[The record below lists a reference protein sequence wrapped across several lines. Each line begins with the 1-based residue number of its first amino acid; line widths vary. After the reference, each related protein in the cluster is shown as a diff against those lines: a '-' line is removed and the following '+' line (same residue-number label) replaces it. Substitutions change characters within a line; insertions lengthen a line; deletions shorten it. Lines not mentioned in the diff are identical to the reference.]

1 MALLDFFRR
10 RKADPVLLRAPGA
23 VAAWTSAPQGKRGQ
37 SGWLGA
43 QPSRLLADLP
53 GGYGFAPNR
62 DIRWQ
67 LDTLRNRSRWLAQNE
82 GYTAGFLKSLRRNV
96 VGPKGF
102 TLQMQVKSDRGTGVD
117 KNAND
122 RIEAGFAR
130 WSRRGNCDVTG
141 RHSWVDMCGL
151 VMLAVARDGEALLR
165 LHRAG
170 EYGFQMEMLDP
181 SQLET
186 DRNGRPEGTA
196 QGNVVR
202 AGVELTP
209 LGRPAAYWMRSHV
222 PNDDPAALSVP
233 LRQTVRVPAEDMIHL
248 FLPEWPQ
255 QIRGVPWIS
264 NGIRALAMLDG
275 YGEAELTAARVA
287 AAKMGFY
294 RIDADAEP
302 DGDLEGDGTLVQE
315 ASAGT
320 FELLP
325 KGVDFQQFDPQH
337 PNAAFKD
344 FVAAMLRPIAAGAG
358 VSYNAFANDA
368 ENMNYSGLR
377 HTALEDRDEYRTL
390 QHWMISGLC
399 EPIFTAWL
407 REALITGAIGLPA
420 GKMWKFDAPR
430 FVPRGWQWVDPLK
443 EVAAVEKAVSLGIA
457 SRTATVA
464 AQGGD
469 FAETVA
475 ELQAEKALM
484 GDLIQPASPP
494 PAPPAEPDADDEDD

>member
-10 RKADPVLLRAPGA
+10 RKSAAPILRSPGA
-23 VAAWTSAPQGKRGQ
+23 QATWSAVGPKVRAQ
-37 SGWLGA
+37 SGWMAA

-53 GGYGFAPNR
+53 GGHGFAPNR

-102 TLQMQVKSDRGTGVD
+102 TLQMQVMNDRGTGKD
-117 KNAND
+117 ENANQ
-122 RIEAGFAR
+122 RIESGFAQ
-130 WSRRGNCDVTG
+130 WARRGVCDVTG
-141 RHSWVDMCGL
+141 RHSWLDMCGL
-151 VMLAVARDGEALLR
+151 VVLGVARDGEALIR
-165 LHRAG
+165 LHKG
-170 EYGFQMEMLDP
+170 GNPFGFQIEMLDP

-186 DRNGRPEGTA
+186 DVNGRPEGTA
-196 QGNVVR
+196 SGNVVR

-209 LGRPAAYWMRSHV
+209 FNRPAAYWMRAHV
-222 PNDDPAALSVP
+222 PNDDPAALNVP
-233 LRQTVRVPAEDMIHL
+233 LRQRVRIPAEEMLHL

-302 DGDLEGDGTLVQE
+302 DGELADDGALVQE

-337 PNAAFKD
+337 PTTAFKE
-344 FVAAMLRPIAAGAG
+344 FVSAMLRPVAAGAG

-368 ENMNYSGLR
+368 EGMNYSALR
-377 HTALEDRDEYRTL
+377 ATELEDRDEFRTL

-399 EPIFTAWL
+399 QPVFTAWL
-407 REALITGAIGLPA
+407 REALITGALGLPA
-420 GKMWKFDAPR
+420 GKMWKFDAPN

-443 EVAAVEKAVSLGIA
+443 EVAAVEKAVALGIS

-469 FAETVA
+469 FAETIA
-475 ELQAEKALM
+475 ELKAEKALM
-484 GDLIQPASPP
+484 GDLIP
-494 PAPPAEPDADDEDD
+494 PAAAPAAPAEPDADDED